1 MNQDNDGSNNVPPRS
16 SDDSPA
22 LGQRV
27 YDTARVRRTPQIA
40 FIRDRLDQG
49 LSPATVAGVAAIIA
63 QMESQ
68 IQAPMLTIS
77 ITSGFPGFQRSM
89 TYQDGVW
96 HGHDLTHHFTDD
108 RAAISYSPA
117 NGGVHQT
124 RSLQIPSCPEK
135 ISNEKATTSKTPN
148 QTKSKVSE
156 ASVLPSPQSQ
166 PNTTGEQQGLPQP
179 PSTQSTTRESLA
191 QRATNKPSTSR
202 QPQTEQTVGYQGTP
216 ESQRTVKDIMG
227 DYPGLKVTNSGP
239 NGTPLRKQAIQ
250 HPTKRTF
257 TKQPTYL
264 SPMQNTKGTLITKDS
279 RRIWE
284 SAVIVSP
291 EWLFEK
297 NMCPPNDEEHA
308 KLKKANVPVFMNR
321 PIRPDHTPTNEPPWL
336 GKAMNMLPNV
346 EDNYLDALNIDLRG
360 QFADQY
366 FLNAGET
373 FEVNPRYARD
383 LEAQLP
389 MPKERLQRARFALL
403 IDSTFLKNIPIDNVL
418 SDVMVFTLPLSRIP
432 EMAEVLVTMFDPEMT
447 GTFKEPPPRR
457 VIISNVFDHMA
468 CEGLMAKIAN
478 VEIIN
483 PSPAQR
489 TTVRNAALNMARA
502 MEKAQKILKDK
513 LNVPALFVTP
523 PGFCQWPPALQRF
536 IYMVTEICK
545 CREIDFAICA
555 PNMRISSNDFRPS
568 WLSYMGYVASVS
580 KVLQSVEKTGNAAD
594 NR

>member
-1 MNQDNDGSNNVPPRS
+1 MNQGNDGSNNVPPRS

-27 YDTARVRRTPQIA
+27 YDTARVQRTPQIA
-40 FIRDRLDQG
+40 FIRDTIDQG

-68 IQAPMLTIS
+68 VQAPMLTIS

-124 RSLQIPSCPEK
+124 RSLQIPSCPPPPPPPPPASTPQTVVRARTSAPTVPNLPNQPMAEQAVISALQAVAINPNYADFMRSMEQCWPELRRIALPTVTVRNENVTSTQTSQDAITIPHVNPQSEQPGHSRTVTVERSRTPSRSSQKGGGESRPASRKRNDPSPTKKSAQQPLTARDSPSSKPPPDKK

-156 ASVLPSPQSQ
+156 ASVLPSPQPQ
-166 PNTTGEQQGLPQP
+166 PNATGEQQGLPQP

-191 QRATNKPSTSR
+191 QRATPKPSTSR

-227 DYPGLKVTNSGP
+227 DYPGLKITNSGP
-239 NGTPLRKQAIQ
+239 TGTPLRKQAIQ
-250 HPTKRTF
+250 HPIKRTF

-308 KLKKANVPVFMNR
+308 RLKKANVPV
-321 PIRPDHTPTNEPPWL
+321 IRI
-336 GKAMNMLPNV
+336 V
-346 EDNYLDALNIDLRG
+346 
-360 QFADQY
+360 QFAP
-366 FLNAGET
+366 T
-373 FEVNPRYARD
+373 TP
-383 LEAQLP
+383 LP
-389 MPKERLQRARFALL
+389 M
-403 IDSTFLKNIPIDNVL
+403 
-418 SDVMVFTLPLSRIP
+418 SRH
-432 EMAEVLVTMFDPEMT
+432 
-447 GTFKEPPPRR
+447 G
-457 VIISNVFDHMA
+457 
-468 CEGLMAKIAN
+468 
-478 VEIIN
+478 
-483 PSPAQR
+483 
-489 TTVRNAALNMARA
+489 
-502 MEKAQKILKDK
+502 
-513 LNVPALFVTP
+513 
-523 PGFCQWPPALQRF
+523 
-536 IYMVTEICK
+536 
-545 CREIDFAICA
+545 
-555 PNMRISSNDFRPS
+555 
-568 WLSYMGYVASVS
+568 
-580 KVLQSVEKTGNAAD
+580 
-594 NR
+594 